1 MVLLLRLQVTLEK
14 GSDDC
19 NETFMLLTFKAIL
32 PTWGVN
38 DGQKI
43 SQRLLSRIC
52 QMNNCNDARANI
64 EEMEDTVIE
73 YMGGVFK
80 AFFLF

>member
-19 NETFMLLTFKAIL
+19 NDTFILLTFKAIL
-32 PTWGVN
+32 PTWGVDN
-38 DGQKI
+38 GQMI
-43 SQRLLSRIC
+43 SHVYC
-52 QMNNCNDARANI
+52 QMNNCNDARASI
-64 EEMEDTVIE
+64 EEMEDAVIE

-80 AFFLF
+80 AFF